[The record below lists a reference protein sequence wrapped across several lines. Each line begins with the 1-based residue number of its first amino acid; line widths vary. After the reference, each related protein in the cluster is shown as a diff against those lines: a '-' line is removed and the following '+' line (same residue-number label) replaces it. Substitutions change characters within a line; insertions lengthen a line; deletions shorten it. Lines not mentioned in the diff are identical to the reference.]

1 MTFEERFKQDY
12 HDPDKLDTLVNDI
25 VFTTHDYNLILKIDN
40 RITEL
45 CLKEA
50 LLQIRV
56 NKKLS
61 QMRNQ

>member
-1 MTFEERFKQDY
+1 MTFEERFEQDY

-25 VFTTHDYNLILKIDN
+25 VFSTHDYNLLSKIDN
-40 RITEL
+40 RITEI
-45 CLKEA
+45 CLKED

>member
-1 MTFEERFKQDY
+1 MTFEERFEQDY
-12 HDPDKLDTLVNDI
+12 NDVEKLDTLVYDI
-25 VFTTHDYNLILKIDN
+25 VLSTHDYNLLSKIDN

>member
-1 MTFEERFKQDY
+1 VSFEERFKQDY
-12 HDPDKLDTLVNDI
+12 HDADKLDVLIKEI
-25 VFTTHDYNLILKIDN
+25 VLTPYDYKLLYKIDN

-45 CLKEA
+45 CLNEA

-61 QMRNQ
+61 QMRNR